1 MEDMMKQFEFSKKLQ
16 NIKASDFKNLQP
28 YFSDKNIENARI
40 KFKIRTKMLKKIPGN
55 LKNQYKNVQNGL
67 KCDFCVEE
75 MTQNH
80 CISCP
85 GRKES
90 RKDLDMSNLDDL
102 VTYFKTILG
111 ENSQKQSAICAICKN
126 VYNFA
131 SYATKFVL

>member
-1 MEDMMKQFEFSKKLQ
+1 
-16 NIKASDFKNLQP
+16 
-28 YFSDKNIENARI
+28 
-40 KFKIRTKMLKKIPGN
+40 MLKKIPGN
-55 LKNQYKNVQNGL
+55 FKNHYKKMQNGL

-111 ENSQKQSAICAICKN
+111 ENSQRQSWAPVLYCKWVHHEWRVACGRLGCWSTAIVEFRFCYYFYVLTEMTLNTDTDTDTDPII
-126 VYNFA
+126 YNNGN
-131 SYATKFVL
+131 L